1 MVDNKI
7 EKLSYKL
14 IVSGGASGKTSII
27 ERFVSHQFIV
37 NPVHTSGMKQYNIV
51 KKFPKF
57 SNAEVTFNITD
68 TSSDE
73 KFNTLYKI
81 LFKDQV
87 LGVLVYDIT
96 SRASFEEMKKKYQFL
111 MDANQQNII
120 ICVCG
125 NKSDLADKQVVP
137 DEEVREFTVQNC
149 LQFTKV
155 SAKTGEGIEEMFIN
169 LGERILEKDMGEY
182 PVDKDTFRKE
192 MGI

>member
-27 ERFVSHQFIV
+27 ERFVSHRFV
-37 NPVHTSGMKQYNIV
+37 VDPVHTSGMKQYTIV

-96 SRASFEEMKKKYQFL
+96 NRASFEEMKKKYQFL

-137 DEEVREFTVQNC
+137 DEEAREFTVQNC

-169 LGERILEKDMGEY
+169 LGERMLEKDMGEY

>member
-1 MVDNKI
+1 MVDNQI

-96 SRASFEEMKKKYQFL
+96 NRASFEEMKKKYQFL

-149 LQFTKV
+149 LLFTKV

-169 LGERILEKDMGEY
+169 LGEKMLEKDMGEY

>member
-1 MVDNKI
+1 M
-7 EKLSYKL
+7 
-14 IVSGGASGKTSII
+14 
-27 ERFVSHQFIV
+27 
-37 NPVHTSGMKQYNIV
+37 
-51 KKFPKF
+51 
-57 SNAEVTFNITD
+57 
-68 TSSDE
+68 
-73 KFNTLYKI
+73 
-81 LFKDQV
+81 
-87 LGVLVYDIT
+87 LVYDIT

-169 LGERILEKDMGEY
+169 LGEKMLEKDMGEY
-182 PVDKDTFRKE
+182 PVDKDTCRKE